1 MNVQKV
7 TDKSFGKYGRV
18 LKGCT
23 CLGILEVMKHTPLPE
38 EVIYVPSV
46 EEMESLPEAVEF
58 KNRAFGGL
66 PIQIGYC
73 NGKNTK
79 LNALEYHR
87 SSEINIAVTDMILL
101 VGMEQDIKED
111 YTYDTSLVEAFFVPA
126 GTVVEMYATTL
137 HYAPCMASEAGFR
150 AVVILPAET
159 NTELDFTAEESG
171 EERLITAKNKWLIA
185 HEEAGIEGAF
195 CGLRGENIDL
205 GR

>member
-7 TDKSFGKYGRV
+7 TDKSFGEYGRV
-18 LKGCT
+18 LEGYS
-23 CLGILEVMKHTPLPE
+23 LSGLLEAMKHTPLPD

-46 EEMESLPEAVEF
+46 EEPEALPAVREF

-73 NGKNTK
+73 NGKNKK

-87 SSEINIAVTDMILL
+87 SSEINVAVTDMILL
-101 VGMEQDIKED
+101 VGMEQDVKED
-111 YTYDTSLVEAFFVPA
+111 YTYDTSQIEAFFVPA

-137 HYAPCMASEAGFR
+137 HYAPCMTAETGFR
-150 AVVILPAET
+150 AVVVLPAGT
-159 NTELDFTAEESG
+159 NTELDFPVGESG
-171 EERLITAKNKWLIA
+171 EERLIAAKNKWLIA

-195 CGLRGENIDL
+195 CGLKGENIEL
-205 GR
+205 